1 MTGVAEAGPRGPE
14 RTRQRLLDE
23 ACRLFT
29 LYSFAGTS
37 LQMIADNL
45 GVTKA
50 AIYHHFKT
58 RDEILTAVIE
68 PAIAELRNTIAAA
81 EAQRTPN
88 ARADVMLQGFVDL
101 TVKHRRLIGMIGT
114 DPGVTSALRDH
125 ADIIDLLRR
134 PAHLLGLDD
143 SDAAEVS
150 SIVVLA
156 GIAGAA
162 SSLDL
167 AHLGDDELR
176 QHLLAVGRRGLGLRA
191 RRS

>member
-1 MTGVAEAGPRGPE
+1 MAEAGARGPE

-23 ACRLFT
+23 ACRLFA

-37 LQMIADNL
+37 LQMIADTL

-58 RDEILTAVIE
+58 RDEILTAVIH
-68 PAIAELRNTIAAA
+68 PAIADLRSMIATA
-81 EAQRTPN
+81 EAQKTPN

-114 DPGVTSALRDH
+114 DPGVTSALRAHD
-125 ADIIDLLRR
+125 DIIDLLRK

-143 SDAAEVS
+143 SPAAEVS
-150 SIVVLA
+150 AIVILA

-162 SSLDL
+162 SSPDL
-167 AHLGDDELR
+167 AHLGDEELR
-176 QHLLAVGRRGLGLRA
+176 QHLLAVGRRGLGLRV
-191 RRS
+191 RRT